1 MNKITMKTLI
11 QKTIYK
17 YSEKRQHLRKDFNKR
32 KKERIKN
39 TIYEMVIECL
49 EICLPL
55 SKMLVQKNIK
65 LTDIVENYNKY
76 LPFKVNID
84 LEKTRK
90 IIEKIKN
97 KNEGQT
103 SREKLKIG

>member
-1 MNKITMKTLI
+1 
-11 QKTIYK
+11 
-17 YSEKRQHLRKDFNKR
+17 
-32 KKERIKN
+32 
-39 TIYEMVIECL
+39 MVIECL

-55 SKMLVQKNIK
+55 SKMQVQKNIK